1 MQLKNA
7 LWLNLGL
14 LTFVGACSNP
24 HPPQTTTNNVNAN
37 TPEVASG
44 WQHKDGWRTEKSAV
58 AAANPMATEAGLQ
71 ILQRGGNALDAA
83 IAVQMVLGLV
93 EPQSSGI
100 GGGAFL
106 LYDDQGKITA
116 YDGRETAPAGA
127 KEDLFIGADGK
138 AMAFD
143 DAVVGGRSVA
153 TPAVVSMLYA
163 AHQKHGKLPWADLL
177 QPAINLAD
185 NGFPVSARLN
195 KLLRSEKFLAA
206 NDADAKAYFYQANG
220 EAVPVGHLLKNP
232 EYAAILRLIAA
243 QGPKGLNQGEVAQ
256 NIVKKVQSHPNKGSL
271 SLNDLRQYRP
281 RERAP
286 LCFDYTARAQGY
298 VICGMPPPSSGSL
311 TIAQILGILA
321 HTDAERFGLN
331 NGALNPEW
339 LYRYGEA
346 SRLAFADRNQYIGDP
361 DFVQAPAGSW
371 MSLLGSDYL
380 RQRASLIDLSA
391 QPKSMNTAKA
401 GQPKA
406 FQAAYAN
413 MPIQKEYGTS
423 HISIVDKYGNALAMT
438 TTIESQFGSKLMVNR
453 GKGLA
458 GGFLL
463 NNEMT
468 DFSFTPRDETGK
480 PVANRVEPNKRP
492 RSSMSPTL
500 VYEKLPSGKRGKL
513 LMSLGSPG
521 GANIIHY
528 TAKTLYGTLNWG
540 LNTQQAIN
548 LPNFGSNNGPMQLE
562 QGLLGTSY
570 ADALKQ
576 TGQEVKTLEMTS
588 GLQGIQRTD
597 SGWFGGADPRRE
609 GIVLGE

>member
-185 NGFPVSARLN
+185 NCFPVSARLN